1 MSNSKDIHIKTVED
15 FVNMYKNHLANS
27 SDITDRITLNIYIDN
42 DIDFNSNSKYF
53 IYNDYINI
61 TFEKEHTINIYG
73 QNHKILNMYK
83 TDNTLFCIRWA
94 SSNAVSLNI
103 YDLDFEIIL
112 NKNPIETSQAIKFS
126 LTTGI
131 NIQTTVN
138 MQYNNCTFRVKL
150 FNSLPKSANFTALFD
165 NGQNQYFKLKFNNCI
180 FNIDYYNFNIPTNN
194 TNNANMYLF
203 YSIYNDGIIL
213 NYSQVYLKIYMLD
226 NSTTT
231 DRSLYLINDISL
243 NNSFIIVEYEKCN
256 SKQKIVF
263 NNMLLSNSYFLFKTK
278 DKTNFTS
285 DTSSP
290 AITLNINFGSTG
302 NNWYD
307 SQLATECGIIVNFSP
322 GSNNY
327 CKGITT
333 EQAKD
338 VDYLMEE
345 VGFIISK

>member
-1 MSNSKDIHIKTVED
+1 
-15 FVNMYKNHLANS
+15 
-27 SDITDRITLNIYIDN
+27 
-42 DIDFNSNSKYF
+42 
-53 IYNDYINI
+53 
-61 TFEKEHTINIYG
+61 
-73 QNHKILNMYK
+73 MYK
-83 TDNTLFCIRWA
+83 TDNTLFCVSWA

-112 NKNPIETSQAIKFS
+112 NKNPIETSQATKFS
-126 LTTGI
+126 LTTGT
-131 NIQTTVN
+131 NIQTTIN

-150 FNSLPKSANFTALFD
+150 FNSQAKNGNYTALFD
-165 NGQNQYFKLKFNNCI
+165 NQFQYFKLKFNNCI
-180 FNIDYYNFNIPTNN
+180 FNIDYYNFNTVSNN
-194 TNNANMYLF
+194 TNYNNMYLF
-203 YSIYNDGIIL
+203 YSLHYDSIIL

-226 NSTTT
+226 NSTTNT
-231 DRSLYLINDISL
+231 SSLYLLTATSL

-263 NNMLLSNSYFLFKTK
+263 NSMLLSNSYFLFKTK

-290 AITLNINFGSTG
+290 AITLNIVSQSTG

-307 SQLATECGIIVNFSP
+307 SQLATECGIIVNFSA
-322 GSNNY
+322 GSNY

-345 VGFIISK
+345 VGFIISR